1 MDYVD
6 DGSVDTSIEI
16 VNNFKEER
24 IKSFLNSHNFI
35 KTLNMGIGGFLLG
48 IAWMDADEIMLPQ
61 RLKYNSTIWRIIQI

>member
-35 KTLNMGIGGFLLG
+35 KTLNMGIGGF
-48 IAWMDADEIMLPQ
+48 
-61 RLKYNSTIWRIIQI
+61 